1 MATRTGSRRASGST
15 ATKNVP
21 GNQTPN
27 TPDVNESEIA
37 RLKVDQLRDR
47 LRRRGI
53 TGTADMRKDELVDA
67 LITALREGR
76 KTTRSRN
83 TSGGGPAS
91 RSDGGS
97 RGNSRDGGTAR
108 GRGGSRG
115 GGSRGNQTG
124 EQPGNQTPNTPEV
137 NESEIA
143 RLKVDQLRDRLRRR
157 GITGTADMRK
167 DELVDA
173 LITALRE
180 GRKTTGS
187 GTGRSSSGRSA
198 GSDSGRSAGS
208 GFGRSAG
215 SDSGRSAGSGFGRSA
230 GSDSGRSGSG
240 RSAAGGRSATPDR
253 SGARRPRSESPEVES
268 PEVELAEVERR
279 AAELADVTPLAV
291 EVEEV
296 ERRAAELEE
305 AVSESTTTARPNARV
320 PQPRS
325 GSDDDAGT
333 ATGGQPVRTHAGQAG
348 SGPALSMES
357 ADRVLTSIV
366 PAEMEPVDEVVTPE
380 GTVLTAEEGTAVATP
395 PLPGTDARDRA
406 SSPSS

>member
-1 MATRTGSRRASGST
+1 MATRSGSGRASAST
-15 ATKNVP
+15 ATKNAP

-83 TSGGGPAS
+83 TSGSGPAS

-115 GGSRGNQTG
+115 GGSRGAQTG
-124 EQPGNQTPNTPEV
+124 EQPGNQTPNTPDV

-180 GRKTTGS
+180 GRKTNGS
-187 GTGRSSSGRSA
+187 GSGRSASSGSGRSDSVRSA
-198 GSDSGRSAGS
+198 GSDSGRT
-208 GFGRSAG
+208 
-215 SDSGRSAGSGFGRSA
+215 
-230 GSDSGRSGSG
+230 GSG
-240 RSAAGGRSATPDR
+240 RSTTGGRSATPDR
-253 SGARRPRSESPEVES
+253 SNPRRPRPES

-320 PQPRS
+320 PQPR
-325 GSDDDAGT
+325 AGT
-333 ATGGQPVRTHAGQAG
+333 DT
-348 SGPALSMES
+348 
-357 ADRVLTSIV
+357 
-366 PAEMEPVDEVVTPE
+366 
-380 GTVLTAEEGTAVATP
+380 
-395 PLPGTDARDRA
+395 RDRA
-406 SSPSS
+406 SSPAS